1 MKRYWLASSLGL
13 SFLLSQSTCQVASA
27 QWQQQAQQRAAQE
40 QQRQQQGLQQAQQ
53 AQQRAQEQMQQRA
66 QQQQQAQQAQMQ
78 QRAQQQQQAQ
88 QAQMQQRAQQQQQ
101 AQQAQMQ
108 QRAQEQQQRQQVQL
122 QQRAQEQQQRQQVQL
137 QQRAQ
142 EQQQRQQAQ
151 QQRNYKEQQMRQ
163 QAQAQRAQ
171 EHQRAQQQ
179 VLQRVQEQTGQD
191 KKVIQQAQQRQ
202 LEMNQREQQRQAQ
215 QWGQTNQKAFRAGRG
230 IERIESPI
238 KPSTWDKNKRLM
250 KLPPLKVKPV
260 PLHTAFPIPNFAANA
275 SPDQL
280 NRARIA
286 QENMQKH
293 LWAVPRTQVP
303 PNFARF
309 RDKQIKTY
317 YNNYPFWM
325 NNQRYYINRQNTSY
339 YPVSPNYYP
348 SWYQPNPNWVYSNGF
363 SLANAVQIGMNW
375 LGFGWQPYY
384 GAPPTGFI
392 CARDYMPTP
401 WIYEVA
407 TGQWKQP
414 GLYSYISE
422 GPGYDYTGPITVE
435 VIEQVIAPTGQVVN
449 VLCLYDAFY
458 YPEMGRWGYQDRQ
471 GYFIWVD
478 A

>member
-1 MKRYWLASSLGL
+1 M
-13 SFLLSQSTCQVASA
+13 
-27 QWQQQAQQRAAQE
+27 
-40 QQRQQQGLQQAQQ
+40 
-53 AQQRAQEQMQQRA
+53 
-66 QQQQQAQQAQMQ
+66 
-78 QRAQQQQQAQ
+78 
-88 QAQMQQRAQQQQQ
+88 
-101 AQQAQMQ
+101 
-108 QRAQEQQQRQQVQL
+108 
-122 QQRAQEQQQRQQVQL
+122 
-137 QQRAQ
+137 
-142 EQQQRQQAQ
+142 
-151 QQRNYKEQQMRQ
+151 
-163 QAQAQRAQ
+163 
-171 EHQRAQQQ
+171 
-179 VLQRVQEQTGQD
+179 QRVQEQTQQD
-191 KKVIQQAQQRQ
+191 PKMIQQAQQRQ
-202 LEMNQREQQRQAQ
+202 LEQNQRDQQRQTQ
-215 QWGQTNQKAFRAGRG
+215 QWAQNSPKAFRAGRG
-230 IERIESPI
+230 IEKIENPI
-238 KPSTWDKNKRLM
+238 KTSNWDKSKRM
-250 KLPPLKVKPV
+250 MHLPPLKVKPV
-260 PLHTAFPIPNFAANA
+260 PLQSAFSMPNFAANA

-280 NRARIA
+280 NKARIA

-293 LWAVPRTQVP
+293 LWPIPRNQMP
-303 PNFARF
+303 SDFARY
-309 RDKQIKTY
+309 RSKQIQNY
-317 YNNYPFWM
+317 YNNYPFWI

-414 GLYSYISE
+414 GFYSYVNE

-458 YPEMGRWGYQDRQ
+458 YPEMGRWGYQNRQ
-471 GYFIWVD
+471 GYFVWVD